1 MTNYILKTPVD
12 FNDSEA
18 LKALVDRVKSQGEV
32 LHIATGQEPTLT
44 EMSETIVWA
53 SNVFEPSEV
62 EFEIDPTYTGERE
75 YLQVYQY
82 LINKGFSIKAPYK
95 KKVVNVEPFNPET
108 LEIPAII
115 TEHIEAEQSQTSNS
129 PTHGEPLVG
138 IAAYRYPKQVD
149 LTTAIFGAVTLASV
163 ATTLTLLFSRGK

>member
-12 FNDSEA
+12 FNDAEA
-18 LKALVDRVKSQGEV
+18 LKAIVDRIKSQGEI
-32 LHIATGQEPTLT
+32 LSITTGQEPTLT

-62 EFEIDPTYTGERE
+62 EFEIDPTYAGERE

-82 LINKGFSIKAPYK
+82 LTNKGFSLKAPYK

-115 TEHIEAEQSQTSNS
+115 TEQIEAEQAQTS
-129 PTHGEPLVG
+129 PVHGEPLIG
-138 IAAYRYPKQVD
+138 IAAYRHPKQVD
-149 LTTAIFGAVTLASV
+149 LITAIFGAVALASV